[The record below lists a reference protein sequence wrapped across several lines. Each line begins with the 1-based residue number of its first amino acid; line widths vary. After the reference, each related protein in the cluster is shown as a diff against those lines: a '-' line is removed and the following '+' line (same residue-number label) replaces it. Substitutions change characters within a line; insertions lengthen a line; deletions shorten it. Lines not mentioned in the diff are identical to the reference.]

1 MSLDILIKNYKKKL
15 DSVNSEVREL
25 DLRNIE
31 DIKLQKKLEIKIDCY
46 KIFITDLENLLKEKT
61 S

>member
-15 DSVNSEVREL
+15 ESVNSEVREL

-46 KIFITDLENLLKEKT
+46 KIFISDLENLLKEKT